1 MFLLFNWDIF
11 LTFVGMNKFIKIS
24 TRLVIILPYIV
35 LKFPLSRRGYLQS
48 KNESF
53 IWGKYKT
60 TYPLATLHWE
70 FLGIVCMKRYTT
82 IIQPLHWLDPRYC
95 FGHEIPRSTVML
107 LKSIIKEFDFN
118 SCDLYNSDNWGTE
131 NGVYYLLD
139 YGINQ
144 QISTLY
150 KK

>member
-70 FLGIVCMKRYTT
+70 FLGIVCMKRYKP
-82 IIQPLHWLDPRYC
+82 IN
-95 FGHEIPRSTVML
+95 EIPRSTVML
-107 LKSIIKEFDFN
+107 LKYIIKEFDFN

-144 QISTLY
+144 HISTLY